1 MLFVDCELLSFKV
14 DDDLNFHTLPHY
26 LSIWMGV
33 LLSMLKRILDNFQF
47 LLLTDLL
54 MEENEENISLGFM
67 FVIDTT
73 GIFQN

>member
-1 MLFVDCELLSFKV
+1 LLLEIFIKWKKYKSLKPILQYILLLFVDCELLSFKV

-47 LLLTDLL
+47 LLLTDL
-54 MEENEENISLGFM
+54 
-67 FVIDTT
+67 
-73 GIFQN
+73 